1 MESVSTGLL
10 EETELVSTHALAM
23 STDVARF
30 HALSNEDLQTLARRN
45 ADVARLVEI
54 RGNLLA
60 AEIAQRSA
68 PELGSA
74 GLAQKLGHRTPAK
87 MIERTTGVS
96 GYTAK
101 NAIDAGQTLNDAAG
115 LPDPVTGAIEPPKEP
130 WMHPV
135 AAAITA
141 GRLSGEQLSVI
152 RKGLGAP
159 TATVTAQMLTEAAK
173 LLVDE
178 AAFLTLHQLARRAA
192 AVRDE
197 IDPAGI
203 SEREARRRAKRR
215 LIYVA
220 ANAEAIS
227 KLIWEMD
234 PETDAPVK
242 ALYDRL
248 TSPKRGGPRFV
259 DEAEQAK
266 ADAIANDDRTPEQLA
281 SDGFLHLLEAGAD
294 ADDSQLLGSGGP
306 IVKYTVVKDEFDNGT
321 GIGRIEGAEA
331 TPVSQ
336 ETLERLVCGGATE
349 EIIFDKDLNPIDVGK
364 LMRLYSKKQK
374 TALAARDGGCMWP
387 GCDRPPSW
395 TEAHHVEHHHKGG
408 KTTIENG
415 ILLCRFH
422 HLLLHNNLW
431 SITRD
436 LFGWWLIPPVD
447 VDPNQVPRP
456 MPTKSLAYKD
466 LERHR
471 DRRQESSAQAARAE
485 EARRTEQAALAED
498 ATRVAQASHVEQ
510 GAHVEQAAQ
519 AEQASRVSQV
529 SHAEQAAR
537 AEDARQEELAELAM
551 LTLLAALER
560 TPIQYTG

>member
-1 MESVSTGLL
+1 MESVGIGLL
-10 EETELVSTHALAM
+10 EETAAGITHASGM
-23 STDVARF
+23 STDVSRF
-30 HALSNEDLQTLARRN
+30 RALSDVDLQTLLARHAELGRIHQ
-45 ADVARLVEI
+45 I

-60 AEIAQRSA
+60 AEVARRSA

-74 GLAQKLGHRTPAK
+74 GLAQKLGHRTPLDMLK
-87 MIERTTGVS
+87 KTTGVS
-96 GYTAK
+96 GFTAK
-101 NAIDAGQTLNDAAG
+101 TAIDTGQTLTEAAG
-115 LPDPVTGAIEPPKEP
+115 IPDPITGVVEPPREP
-130 WMHPV
+130 WLHPV
-135 AAAITA
+135 AVAIAA
-141 GRLSGEQLSVI
+141 GRLSGEQLGVI
-152 RKGLGAP
+152 RKGLRGPSAQ
-159 TATVTAQMLTEAAK
+159 VTIDMLLACAEQLVAEAA
-173 LLVDE
+173 D
-178 AAFLTLHQLARRAA
+178 LTIDQLGRRAISL
-192 AVRDE
+192 RNE
-197 IDPAGI
+197 IDTAGI
-203 SEREARRRAKRR
+203 AEREARMRSMRGLRWIPAD
-215 LIYVA
+215 
-220 ANAEAIS
+220 AEGMAT
-227 KLIWEMD
+227 LIWKMD
-234 PETDAPVK
+234 PETAAPMK
-242 ALYDRL
+242 ELYDRL

-259 DEAEQAK
+259 DADRQAQ
-266 ADAIANDDRTPEQLA
+266 ADAIADDDRTPEQLA

-294 ADDSQLLGSGGP
+294 ADDQHLLGSGGP

-395 TEAHHVEHHHKGG
+395 TEAHHIDHHHKGG

-456 MPTKSLAYKD
+456 MPTKSLAWKD

-471 DRRQESSAQAARAE
+471 DQLQENSAHDAEAERAEGATRTE
-485 EARRTEQAALAED
+485 EARLTEQAARTEK
-498 ATRVAQASHVEQ
+498 TRRTD
-510 GAHVEQAAQ
+510 QAAQ
-519 AEQASRVSQV
+519 T
-529 SHAEQAAR
+529 
-537 AEDARQEELAELAM
+537 EDARQEELAELAM
-551 LTLLAALER
+551 IAILASLER
-560 TPIQYTG
+560 MPAQLTG